1 MIDQDARRLLDS
13 TLTHGETIQYEVQG
27 VDSILAVTD
36 RRISI
41 VDGRRVQLDV
51 PFDLLRRVQF
61 DIERAREAT
70 LVVVPEPPSLPPEV
84 VAIPPEGYET
94 AAEALAY
101 VGRRLAAT

>member
-1 MIDQDARRLLDS
+1 MIDQDARRLLHS
-13 TLTHGETIQYEVQG
+13 TLTQGETIQYEVEG
-27 VDSILAVTD
+27 VEAVLAVTD

-61 DIERAREAT
+61 DIERARQAT
-70 LVVVPEPPSLPPEV
+70 LVVVPDPPSLPPEV
-84 VAIPPEGYET
+84 VGIPPEGYEV

-101 VGRRLAAT
+101 IGRRLAAS